1 MHLRSCV
8 NPKMAPFKG
17 TVSPPRARL
26 CRQPPKS
33 ITLVVF
39 SRFLLEVDVGPF
51 LNNFLTFF
59 SYVRE
64 TKNILKYS
72 VFVLYQSCKRWHSCR
87 RHVWRKVVSA
97 LQGIWVNCSTRQAL
111 KRNFTF
117 HAGMFWCP
125 GHQAVGLAM
134 SFWHVNAS
142 TNVHDEDV
150 KLPKSAPNL
159 PEGGLWVGQV
169 ECTQKKEHVVN
180 LQLDIDMKN
189 IDALSLNSSY
199 TV

>member
-39 SRFLLEVDVGPF
+39 SRFLLEVDFGPF

-72 VFVLYQSCKRWHSCR
+72 VFVLFAYRNSILQHGESC
-87 RHVWRKVVSA
+87 
-97 LQGIWVNCSTRQAL
+97 IN
-111 KRNFTF
+111 
-117 HAGMFWCP
+117 
-125 GHQAVGLAM
+125 
-134 SFWHVNAS
+134 
-142 TNVHDEDV
+142 TNVFARPRHKNMV
-150 KLPKSAPNL
+150 KNTVIFATRGKNHRKYRGLGFQRRRKHRYLRCFFAPR
-159 PEGGLWVGQV
+159 GS
-169 ECTQKKEHVVN
+169 KKCENTTYVTIFR
-180 LQLDIDMKN
+180 LTKMRQ
-189 IDALSLNSSY
+189 
-199 TV
+199 